1 MAAMNPTLRAAVWM
15 IGAILSFSS
24 MAVAGRAVS
33 FELDTFELL
42 LYRSLIGI
50 VIVLAVGGAAG
61 TLGQINTRYFST
73 QMIRNICHFIGQNLW
88 YFALTAI
95 PLAQVFALEFTS
107 PLWVIALS
115 PLLLGE
121 RLTPMRVL
129 AGVIGFVG
137 VLIVAQPGTDTLS
150 WGLAA
155 AALSAIGFAGTAIFT
170 KKLTRHTTLTN
181 ILFWLVVMQAV
192 FGLIC
197 AGYDGDIRLPSGVT
211 APWLMLIGF
220 GGLLAHFCLTKA
232 LTIAPASTVM
242 PFDFVRLPLIAIIGA
257 LFYNEPLN
265 VFVFIGAGAI
275 FLANTITIRASVRQL
290 GVKE

>member
-1 MAAMNPTLRAAVWM
+1 MPANPTLRAALWM
-15 IGAILSFSS
+15 IGAIVSFSS

-50 VIVLAVGGAAG
+50 VIVVVAARLTG
-61 TLGQINTRYFST
+61 TLQQVSTGQFKTHL
-73 QMIRNICHFIGQNLW
+73 IRNICHFTGQNLW
-88 YFALTAI
+88 YFALTVI

-121 RLTPMRVL
+121 RLTKVRVL
-129 AGVIGFVG
+129 AAIMGFIGI
-137 VLIVAQPGTDTLS
+137 LIVARPSPETLD
-150 WGLAA
+150 WGMIA

-170 KKLTRHTTLTN
+170 KKLTRKTSLTN
-181 ILFWLVVMQAV
+181 IMFWLVVMQSV

-197 AGYDGDIRLPSGVT
+197 AGYDGDIQAPSAAT
-211 APWLMLIGF
+211 IPWLILIGI
-220 GGLLAHFCLTKA
+220 GGLLAHVCITKA

-242 PFDFVRLPLIAIIGA
+242 PFDFARLPLIAIIGA
-257 LFYNEPLN
+257 MFYNEPLDLL
-265 VFVFIGAGAI
+265 VFLGAAVI
-275 FLANTITIRASVRQL
+275 FTANYINIRASQNPNTN
-290 GVKE
+290 

>member
-1 MAAMNPTLRAAVWM
+1 MPASPTLRAALWM

-42 LYRSLIGI
+42 LYRSLIGV
-50 VIVLAVGGAAG
+50 VIVVVVAKVAG
-61 TLGQINTRYFST
+61 TLPQINRRQLST
-73 QMIRNICHFIGQNLW
+73 HLIRNISHFIGQNLW

-121 RLTPMRVL
+121 RLTKLRVL
-129 AGVIGFVG
+129 AGILGFIG
-137 VLIVAQPGTDTLS
+137 VLIVARPHADTLD
-150 WGLAA
+150 WGLIA
-155 AALSAIGFAGTAIFT
+155 AALAAIGFAGTTIFT
-170 KKLTRHTTLTN
+170 KRLTRSTTTTN
-181 ILFWLVVMQAV
+181 ILFWLVAMQSL

-197 AGYDGDIRLPSGVT
+197 AGYDGNIQAPSAATG
-211 APWLMLIGF
+211 PWLILIGI
-220 GGLLAHFCLTKA
+220 GGLLAHFCITRA

-242 PFDFVRLPLIAIIGA
+242 PFDFARLPLIAIVGA
-257 LFYNEPLN
+257 LFYNEPLDAL
-265 VFVFIGAGAI
+265 VFLGAAVI
-275 FLANTITIRASVRQL
+275 FAANYLNIRASQNPDNN
-290 GVKE
+290 

>member
-1 MAAMNPTLRAAVWM
+1 MANPPLRAAVWM
-15 IGAILSFSS
+15 IGAIVSFSA

-50 VIVLAVGGAAG
+50 VIVLAVARFAG
-61 TLGQINTRYFST
+61 TVGQINTLHFPT
-73 QMIRNICHFIGQNLW
+73 HLIRNTCHFIGQNLW

-121 RLTPMRVL
+121 RLTRVRVL
-129 AGVIGFVG
+129 AGITGFIG
-137 VLIVAQPGTDTLS
+137 VLIVAQPSPDTLS
-150 WGLAA
+150 WGLGA
-155 AALSAIGFAGTAIFT
+155 AALSAICFAGTAIFT
-170 KKLTRHTTLTN
+170 QKLTRHTTLTN

-197 AGYDGDIRLPSGVT
+197 AGYDGDIQLPSSVT
-211 APWLMLIGF
+211 APWLMLIGTA
-220 GGLLAHFCLTKA
+220 GLLAHFCVTKA

-242 PFDFVRLPLIAIIGA
+242 PFDFVRLPLIAIVGA
-257 LFYNEPLN
+257 LFYSEPLN
-265 VFVFIGAGAI
+265 MYVFIGAAII
-275 FLANTITIRASVRQL
+275 FLANTITIRASVQEHSA
-290 GVKE
+290 KW